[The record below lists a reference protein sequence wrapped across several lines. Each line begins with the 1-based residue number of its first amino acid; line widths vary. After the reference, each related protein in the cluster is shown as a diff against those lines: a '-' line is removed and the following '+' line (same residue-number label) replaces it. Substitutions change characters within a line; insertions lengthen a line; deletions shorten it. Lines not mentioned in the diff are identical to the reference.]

1 MDDDRIR
8 ETDRL
13 IDEFG
18 AGGTPPRAVADDPL
32 WALLAEARAELDR
45 DMPAAPDVTG
55 SAGDAGDATVVPL
68 AAGRRRRTR
77 RRLLRHT
84 GRAAATGGLS
94 VTGMV
99 VAGGVAAA
107 LAVGGFSVAAVN
119 GGIPGIGGG
128 SDVADEQMAG
138 DEGSSTSGST
148 TTGPVDTS
156 RAPSGPA
163 REPGTSDRPE
173 APARP
178 GDPDRPSTGKT
189 PADPGRATPTTPAPV
204 DGSDGGMVIAGGEDG
219 TTGGASDGQS
229 DGQGGGAGMTA
240 LMGPA
245 QSGSPSSSSE
255 SSTPAEPTGET
266 GTGAGKDPGGAVT
279 LREPKEADRGGSGS

>member
-18 AGGTPPRAVADDPL
+18 AGGTPPRAAADDPL
-32 WALLAEARAELDR
+32 WALLAEARDELDR

-55 SAGDAGDATVVPL
+55 DAADATVVPL
-68 AAGRRRRTR
+68 AAGRRRRSR

-99 VAGGVAAA
+99 IAGGVAAA

-128 SDVADEQMAG
+128 SGVTDEQMAG
-138 DEGSSTSGST
+138 DEGPSTSGST
-148 TTGPVDTS
+148 TSGPVDTS
-156 RAPSGPA
+156 RAPSGPSQ
-163 REPGTSDRPE
+163 EPGTTDRPE

-178 GDPDRPSTGKT
+178 GDPGRPTTGKT
-189 PADPGRATPTTPAPV
+189 PTDPGRATPATPAPA

-219 TTGGASDGQS
+219 TTDGASDGQT
-229 DGQGGGAGMTA
+229 GGPGMTA

-255 SSTPAEPTGET
+255 SSTPEEPTGET
-266 GTGAGKDPGGAVT
+266 GTGTGKRDPGGAVT
-279 LREPKEADRGGSGS
+279 LREPKEADDGASGS